1 MPPPTT
7 RTGSR
12 FSFALITLYS
22 SVGISRDRHGVK
34 RTGGRELRYLDH
46 LAARV
51 PERFAFD
58 RRPGCPAHRAE
69 RSKLVWRVRKSRP
82 FSRPSGKRA
91 FLAKQPPPKKIA

>member
-69 RSKLVWRVRKSRP
+69 RSKLVWRFRSPPSYFSGVLARP
-82 FSRPSGKRA
+82 RLYTKFN
-91 FLAKQPPPKKIA
+91 